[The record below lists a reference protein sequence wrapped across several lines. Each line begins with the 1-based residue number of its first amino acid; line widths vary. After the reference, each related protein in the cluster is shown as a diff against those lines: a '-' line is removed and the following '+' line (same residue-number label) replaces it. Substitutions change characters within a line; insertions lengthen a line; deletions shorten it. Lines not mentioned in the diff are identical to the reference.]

1 MYLTVDPLIDINN
14 IIIGSNNLFLRKVNA
29 KPCGYDKMYMDK
41 DLIGDKLYIIC
52 CQFQLKVVKLAEV
65 GSSFL

>member
-14 IIIGSNNLFLRKVNA
+14 IIIGSNNIFLRKVNA

-41 DLIGDKLYIIC
+41 DLIGDKL
-52 CQFQLKVVKLAEV
+52 
-65 GSSFL
+65 